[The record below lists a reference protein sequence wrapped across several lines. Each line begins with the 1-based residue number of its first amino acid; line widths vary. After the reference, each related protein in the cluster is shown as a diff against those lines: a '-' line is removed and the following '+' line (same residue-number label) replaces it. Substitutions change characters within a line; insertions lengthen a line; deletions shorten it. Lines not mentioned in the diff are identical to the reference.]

1 MSTRRSPAEPRAGPP
16 DRSPEA
22 HDEDTFKK
30 WLTAHR
36 ARMLS
41 VAARY
46 AHGSVGAEDIVQNA
60 STAAYKALHTL
71 EDAEAVG
78 AWLAG
83 FVRNVGAQEARKHA
97 RQSSLLERYAA
108 TARPSDSHRSEEAI
122 LVKLD
127 VRRAIDEL
135 PEIQRTVVICRWF
148 KEMSH
153 KEIATIVGR
162 PEGTVRSDLCR
173 AHATLRTKLR
183 EVADG

>member
-1 MSTRRSPAEPRAGPP
+1 MSTRRCPTTPRTGSPA
-16 DRSPEA
+16 RSPA
-22 HDEDTFKK
+22 THDEDTFRK

-36 ARMLS
+36 PRMLS

-60 STAAYKALHTL
+60 STAAYDALHTL
-71 EDAEAVG
+71 EDPEAVG

-97 RQSSLLERYAA
+97 RQSSLLEAYAA
-108 TARPSDSHRSEEAI
+108 TARVSDSRHSEEAI

-153 KEIATIVGR
+153 REIAATVGR
-162 PEGTVRSDLCR
+162 LEGTVRSDLCR

-183 EVADG
+183 ELASD